1 MTQEQKDKIIR
12 YRDKGMG
19 YGKIAQMLSLSV
31 NTIKS
36 FCRRSNDQPCPS
48 INRNYDGKNVCKQ
61 CGKPLIQNP
70 GHREKKFC
78 SVSCRMKW
86 WGIHA
91 EEMHH
96 RNQII
101 CSCCG
106 RKFYG
111 KPGRKFCSHSCYIK
125 ERFGDSHVS

>member
-12 YRDKGMG
+12 YRGKGMG
-19 YGKIAQMLSLSV
+19 YGKIAQILSLSV

-36 FCRRSNDQPCPS
+36 FCRRNTGQPCQNIIHES
-48 INRNYDGKNVCKQ
+48 KDVCKQ

-70 GHREKKFC
+70 RHREKKFC
-78 SVSCRMKW
+78 SAACRMKW

-91 EEMHH
+91 EEMHRH
-96 RNQII
+96 NRLT
-101 CSCCG
+101 CHCCG
-106 RKFYG
+106 KKFYG

-125 ERFGDSHVS
+125 ERFGDRHVS